1 MKTWLPLFVLLGG
14 LGAAVLL
21 IITGPKV
28 QPRESASVKPLVRAV
43 TVAPALHQFNVQT
56 HGSVTPRTESE
67 LVPEVGGRVIA
78 MSSAL
83 VSGGFFDKGDV
94 LLEIDRLDYEVALE
108 QAHAGVARA
117 LSELNN
123 AQKTSVRQKD
133 LVSRGAVS
141 DAEVDD
147 STNQVRVAQARLR
160 EAKAQLSR
168 ARRDLERTR
177 IVAPYDG
184 RVRSERVDIG
194 QFVRRGDR
202 IGTLYAVDYAEVRLP
217 VPNADLAYLN
227 LPLGRTS
234 SEFSTQPKVILRANF
249 AGVAQ
254 RWEGLIVRTEGELD
268 PTTRMIHVV
277 AQIPEPYSVDD
288 SNAPLAVGM
297 FVEAEILGQRVAGV
311 SILPRAALR
320 GRDQVLVV
328 DDNDQLRFRQVKVL
342 RLADEE
348 VYIGGGLEQGERVCV
363 SPLQNTVEGLRVRI
377 IEAAEA

>member
-43 TVAPALHQFNVQT
+43 TVAPALHQFSVQT

-123 AQKTSVRQKD
+123 AQKTGVRQKD